1 MARTYTVA
9 GTSSFK
15 GQVTYRFAS
24 GKAKTRVAVLER
36 NEHTDVN
43 MIDLPSAMTKE
54 QAIAHL
60 NGLGITAVLPKTGRT
75 PNAKTTED
83 AAKELLDAVNESV
96 AADTA
101 SPAEKPAEN
110 VVAEDIAFLTTMNQ
124 G

>member
-24 GKAKTRVAVLER
+24 GKAKTRIAVLER

-43 MIDLPSAMTKE
+43 MIDLPNAMTKE

-60 NGLGITAVLPKTGRT
+60 NGLGMTAVLPKTGRT
-75 PNAKTTED
+75 PNPKTTED
-83 AAKELLDAVNESV
+83 AAQELLDAVNESV
-96 AADTA
+96 AAPED
-101 SPAEKPAEN
+101 KPAED
-110 VVAEDIAFLTTMNQ
+110 VVADDIAFLTTMNQ

>member
-15 GQVTYRFAS
+15 GNITYRFAS
-24 GKAKTRVAVLER
+24 GKAKTRGAVLER

-43 MIDLPSAMTKE
+43 LIDLPNAMTKE
-54 QAIAHL
+54 EAITHL

-75 PNAKTTED
+75 PKAAKTTDE
-83 AAKELLDAVNESV
+83 AAQELLDAVNESV

-101 SPAEKPAEN
+101 PAADT
-110 VVAEDIAFLTTMNQ
+110 VAEEDVAFLTTMNE

>member
-1 MARTYTVA
+1 MSRTFTVA

-24 GKAKTRVAVLER
+24 GKAKTRAAVLER

-43 MIDLPSAMTKE
+43 MIDLPMAMTKE
-54 QAIAHL
+54 DAIAHL

-75 PNAKTTED
+75 PKAKTTDE
-83 AAKELLDAVNESV
+83 AARELLDAVNADV
-96 AADTA
+96 AA
-101 SPAEKPAEN
+101 PAADVPATE
-110 VVAEDIAFLTTMNQ
+110 EDVAFLTTMDQ